1 MYGRTQLGVLT
12 NMVAY
17 GRWFLTRIVID
28 VKHQPAQFHLR
39 IKTFKMIHSAANL
52 SFRLFA
58 THLSTDIQHT

>member
-17 GRWFLTRIVID
+17 GRWFLTRIVNN

-39 IKTFKMIHSAANL
+39 TK
-52 SFRLFA
+52 RLR
-58 THLSTDIQHT
+58 